1 MDGMEQMVDDGYLD
15 CPVCGGPARPRF
27 PSAGTVTVPIAPT
40 LPAPAAERPSSSTR
54 SCPAPPVGPLAEPP
68 DPAPAHGI
76 EYPRHPGR

>member
-1 MDGMEQMVDDGYLD
+1 MDGMEQMVDDGYLTAR
-15 CPVCGGPARPRF
+15 CAVGRARPRF
-27 PSAGTVTVPIAPT
+27 PSAGTVTVPIVPT

-76 EYPRHPGR
+76 EYPCLPGR